1 MPPTGCRFFSAVAL
15 ARLCGAGRFG
25 LACARRFRAVLTG
38 AFSAGAVLTRAFSTG
53 AILMAVVSL
62 ALPQPASAQ
71 NALSADDMLTGPADV
86 LAAPLVTVADHPPK
100 PRPESEITV
109 EGLVSYGNYRI
120 FASGEN
126 CKLYDVGI
134 EYARHYWGH
143 LFKARVDYVGEI
155 MPMVLL
161 NQPAKMDI
169 WGDTLSQ
176 NRKTVPG
183 VDISPIGIRWLWRD
197 GKVIKPYLMAKGGAL
212 VFSQKPLS
220 NKTTYENLSLQSAF
234 GVEVR
239 MNDRYDLRL
248 GLFGD
253 FHFSDGFIVPVNP
266 GLDVMNATFGLTY
279 HLGSKKKIAE
289 TQF

>member
-1 MPPTGCRFFSAVAL
+1 MRPKGCGSFPTVAF
-15 ARLCGAGRFG
+15 ARLGGAGRSG
-25 LACARRFRAVLTG
+25 QASVGQSCAVLTG
-38 AFSAGAVLTRAFSTG
+38 AVLMGALC
-53 AILMAVVSL
+53 L

-71 NALSADDMLTGPADV
+71 NALPAADTFAAPADM
-86 LAAPLVTVADHPPK
+86 LAAPLVTATDHPPK

-109 EGLVSYGNYRI
+109 EGLVSYGNYHI

-134 EYARHYWGH
+134 EYDRHYWGH
-143 LFKARVDYVGEI
+143 LFKARVDYVAEV

-161 NQPAKMDI
+161 NQPTVMDI
-169 WGDTLSQ
+169 WGDTRSQ
-176 NRKTVPG
+176 TRKTVPG

-197 GKVIKPYLMAKGGAL
+197 GKTIKPYLMAKGGAL

-234 GVEVR
+234 GLEVR

-279 HLGSKKKIAE
+279 HLGSKRQIS
-289 TQF
+289 TH

>member
-1 MPPTGCRFFSAVAL
+1 MRPKGCGSFLTVAFAHINGAGRSGLALACQFSAVL
-15 ARLCGAGRFG
+15 TCM
-25 LACARRFRAVLTG
+25 VLP
-38 AFSAGAVLTRAFSTG
+38 G
-53 AILMAVVSL
+53 AILIGAICL
-62 ALPQPASAQ
+62 TLPQPASAQ
-71 NALSADDMLTGPADV
+71 NALPAANVLTAPAD
-86 LAAPLVTVADHPPK
+86 AIASPLVTATYHPPK

-109 EGLVSYGNYRI
+109 EGLVSYGNYHI

-134 EYARHYWGH
+134 EYDRHYWGH
-143 LFKARVDYVGEI
+143 LFKARVDYVAEI

-161 NQPAKMDI
+161 NQPTLMDI
-169 WGDTLSQ
+169 WGNTQSQ
-176 NRKTVPG
+176 SRKTIPG

-279 HLGSKKKIAE
+279 HLGSKRQIS
-289 TQF
+289 TH

>member
-1 MPPTGCRFFSAVAL
+1 MRPKGCGLFSTVAA
-15 ARLCGAGRFG
+15 ARLGGAGRSGLTRVGRFG
-25 LACARRFRAVLTG
+25 AVLTG
-38 AFSAGAVLTRAFSTG
+38 ALCLTLS
-53 AILMAVVSL
+53 
-62 ALPQPASAQ
+62 QPASAQ
-71 NALSADDMLTGPADV
+71 NALPAANLLTAQADAIPALVDV
-86 LAAPLVTVADHPPK
+86 LAAPLVTTTDQPPK
-100 PRPESEITV
+100 PRPASEITV
-109 EGLVSYGNYRI
+109 EGLVSYGNYHI

-134 EYARHYWGH
+134 EYDRHYWGH
-143 LFKARVDYVGEI
+143 LFKARVDYVAEV

-161 NQPAKMDI
+161 NQPTLMDI
-169 WGDTLSQ
+169 WGNTLSQ
-176 NRKTVPG
+176 SRKSIPG

-197 GKVIKPYLMAKGGAL
+197 GKAIKPYLMAKGGAL

-234 GVEVR
+234 GLEVR

-266 GLDVMNATFGLTY
+266 GLDVMNATMGLTY

-289 TQF
+289 TKF

>member
-1 MPPTGCRFFSAVAL
+1 VGTFC
-15 ARLCGAGRFG
+15 
-25 LACARRFRAVLTG
+25 AVLTG
-38 AFSAGAVLTRAFSTG
+38 AVLTG
-53 AILMAVVSL
+53 ALCL
-62 ALPQPASAQ
+62 AGTQPASAQ
-71 NALSADDMLTGPADV
+71 NALPAAEVLTAPADAIAAPADAIDAPADAIATHIDV
-86 LAAPLVTVADHPPK
+86 FAAPLVTSTDHPPK
-100 PRPESEITV
+100 PRPDSEITV
-109 EGLVSYGNYRI
+109 EGLVSYGNYHI

-134 EYARHYWGH
+134 EYDRHYWGH
-143 LFKARVDYVGEI
+143 LFKARVDYVAEV

-161 NQPAKMDI
+161 NQPTEMSI
-169 WGDTLSQ
+169 WGNTESAS
-176 NRKTVPG
+176 RKTVPG

-239 MNDRYDLRL
+239 MNERYDLRL

-279 HLGSKKKIAE
+279 HLGSKRQIS
-289 TQF
+289 TH

>member
-1 MPPTGCRFFSAVAL
+1 MRPKECGSFFTPAAARFG
-15 ARLCGAGRFG
+15 GAGRFG
-25 LACARRFRAVLTG
+25 LACVGRFGAVST
-38 AFSAGAVLTRAFSTG
+38 GAVLMGALLTTAFWLT
-53 AILMAVVSL
+53 
-62 ALPQPASAQ
+62 LPQPASAQ
-71 NALSADDMLTGPADV
+71 NALPSTDALTAPADAIAAHV
-86 LAAPLVTVADHPPK
+86 DALAAPLVTATDHPPR

-109 EGLVSYGNYRI
+109 EGLVSYGNYHI

-134 EYARHYWGH
+134 EYDRHYWGH
-143 LFKARVDYVGEI
+143 LFKARVDYVAEV

-161 NQPAKMDI
+161 NQPTVMDI
-169 WGDTLSQ
+169 WGESVSQ
-176 NRKTVPG
+176 SRKTIPG

-197 GKVIKPYLMAKGGAL
+197 GKVIKPYIMAKGGAL

-234 GVEVR
+234 GLEVR
-239 MNDRYDLRL
+239 MNDRYDLRF

-279 HLGSKKKIAE
+279 HLGSKRQIS
-289 TQF
+289 TH

>member
-1 MPPTGCRFFSAVAL
+1 MRPKRCGSFFTPAL
-15 ARLCGAGRFG
+15 ARSGGTGRSAFALLG
-25 LACARRFRAVLTG
+25 LF
-38 AFSAGAVLTRAFSTG
+38 GAVLIG
-53 AILMAVVSL
+53 ALCF

-71 NALSADDMLTGPADV
+71 SALPEADVLSAPADV
-86 LAAPLVTVADHPPK
+86 LAAPLVTATDHPPK

-109 EGLVSYGNYRI
+109 EGLVSYGNYHI

-134 EYARHYWGH
+134 EYDRHYWGH
-143 LFKARVDYVGEI
+143 LFKARVDYVAEV

-161 NQPAKMDI
+161 NQPTVMSI
-169 WGDTLSQ
+169 WGSTESAS
-176 NRKTVPG
+176 RKTVPG

-197 GKVIKPYLMAKGGAL
+197 GKSIKPYLMAKGGAL

-234 GVEVR
+234 GLEVR
-239 MNDRYDLRL
+239 MNERYDLRL

-279 HLGSKKKIAE
+279 HLGSKRKI
-289 TQF
+289 TTH